1 MTKSLSLLLNKN
13 DVNGSLLNMSKSLA
27 SFHLTGILTCL
38 KTNVHLQSV
47 TVPGK
52 KLMDTSVDHLF
63 KNGED
68 VFTAGA
74 VTQQQAEA
82 DTPTATPTAAT
93 APSLPDTQKTRL
105 VTEYHRQ
112 VRTCLY
118 CRPTNIFSFVHKYFP
133 LQKTAQ
139 PPAQASVPE
148 EVGPVTSATGTSVTV
163 TQDAADTAG
172 KPKFIKVRGCR
183 RLKNS

>member
-1 MTKSLSLLLNKN
+1 MCLL
-13 DVNGSLLNMSKSLA
+13 
-27 SFHLTGILTCL
+27 
-38 KTNVHLQSV
+38 TNVHLQSV

-112 VRTCLY
+112 VRTC
-118 CRPTNIFSFVHKYFP
+118 PTNIFTNICSQIFS
-133 LQKTAQ
+133 
-139 PPAQASVPE
+139 PAEDCPAASPGLGTGGGWPRDL
-148 EVGPVTSATGTSVTV
+148 GPRHQRHRHPGRSRHRRE
-163 TQDAADTAG
+163 TQVYQGHRMPTTE
-172 KPKFIKVRGCR
+172 KFLKI
-183 RLKNS
+183 LKNIFFD

>member
-1 MTKSLSLLLNKN
+1 MCP
-13 DVNGSLLNMSKSLA
+13 
-27 SFHLTGILTCL
+27 LT
-38 KTNVHLQSV
+38 NLQSV
-47 TVPGK
+47 TVLSGK

-112 VRTCLY
+112 VRTTSLLPCYKYFLI
-118 CRPTNIFSFVHKYFP
+118 CSQIFS
-133 LQKTAQ
+133 TAEDCS
-139 PPAQASVPE
+139 AASP
-148 EVGPVTSATGTSVTV
+148 GLGTGGGWSRDLGHRHQRHRHPGHSRHLRE
-163 TQDAADTAG
+163 TQVYQG
-172 KPKFIKVRGCR
+172 QNI
-183 RLKNS
+183 